1 MPAPTD
7 RGGTDHRR
15 RVDAILTRA
24 LTFESDGDRAAYL
37 ATACA
42 DAPEVLAEIN
52 ALLKTEALSAAAMDR
67 VMGLRDEAMIQA
79 FGVRTGEAGHLVGS
93 LVGEYRITDLIAT
106 GGMGAVYKGE
116 RADGQFRQTVAIKI
130 LPAWAADPQTVA
142 RLRAE
147 RQILSS
153 LSHPNI
159 TQLLSG
165 GETPDGFPY
174 LVTEFIDGVPVTD
187 YVDRRQPDVA
197 ERLRLFCDLADAVH
211 HAHTKLVVH
220 RDIKPSNVLVDEDG
234 RPHLLDFGIAKLLDP
249 AETGMTVPPTVAG
262 FSPMTLRY
270 ASPEQ
275 LDQEAITT
283 ASDIYQLGLL
293 LYRLLAGQYPDR
305 DQTDRLAMPPAPGS
319 VAGPSAGIHR
329 DLDTIVLKAIRV
341 APEQRYASAA
351 ELAADVRR
359 YLRGDAISARPESA
373 YDQVRRLA
381 RRNPFGAAAAGI
393 ILGLIVVWT
402 ASVQIYSRQLE
413 IERDYA
419 TQQATRAARVKEV
432 LTDIYRRHDPLQ
444 ADTIG
449 DKRASLWDSL
459 DVAVDQVTRALADEP
474 DIQAELYSIFAS
486 IYVGAGRVPEAI
498 DVTRRA
504 ERIYAALGE
513 AWFARLAATKADLAG
528 LLMNTDNEQAL
539 LLLDEAMAVVDRVE
553 ASDPSAAVS
562 VYLQAAY
569 AMHEAANR
577 PQAIGYFNAAQRIY
591 DEHAL
596 DVPSQQLEILFGLGN
611 TLIAEDRL
619 NDAEPLLTRALML
632 GDSLY
637 GPDHARMSGVLGALS
652 SLERNR
658 GNLNL
663 AVAYSNRVVEIM
675 RRSRSENYENLL
687 TARNNL
693 ALALGKARQF
703 DLSIAMLEEIV
714 EIRRGMAPVEGS
726 ANLATSIKNLASI
739 QHMAGR
745 YEAALTNAQTSRI
758 LMERHL
764 PTDSA
769 YLATPH
775 FTLALIYLDT
785 GDPVAAESS
794 ARRSLELL
802 LPALGEDHFQIA
814 VNRCVLGEALL
825 RQGRIT
831 ESGPLITEALSA
843 LLATETRVP
852 RYETRCASVADELNL

>member
-1 MPAPTD
+1 MST
-7 RGGTDHRR
+7 GTEHDTADFRR
-15 RVDAILTRA
+15 QVDAVLKNA
-24 LTFESDGDRAAYL
+24 LNFDQPAERAAYL
-37 ATACA
+37 ESACG
-42 DAPEVLAEIN
+42 DSPEVLAEVA
-52 ALLKTEALSAAAMDR
+52 ALLDSEAVSAAAMAR
-67 VMGLRDEAMIQA
+67 VLDERDETLMQA
-79 FGVRTGEAGHLVGS
+79 FGEREDEAGHLIGS
-93 LVGEYRITDLIAT
+93 RIGEYRVSELIAT
-106 GGMGAVYKGE
+106 GGMGAVYKAE

-153 LSHPNI
+153 LRHPNI

-174 LVTEFIDGVPVTD
+174 LVTEFIDGVPITD
-187 YVDRRQPDVA
+187 YVEQTRPGLA
-197 ERLRLFCDLADAVH
+197 ARLELFCALADAVH
-211 HAHTKLVVH
+211 HAHTQLVVH
-220 RDIKPSNVLVDEDG
+220 RDIKPSNVLVDREG

-249 AETGMTVPPTVAG
+249 ASTGMTAQPTAAG
-262 FSPMTLRY
+262 FSPMTMRY

-275 LDQEAITT
+275 LNQEAITT
-283 ASDIYQLGLL
+283 ASDVYQLGLL
-293 LYRLLAGQYPDR
+293 LYRLLAGEYPERDR
-305 DQTDRLAMPPAPGS
+305 TERFGMPPTPSA
-319 VAGPSAGIHR
+319 VAGPAAGIHS
-329 DLDTIVLKAIRV
+329 DLDTVVLKALR
-341 APEQRYASAA
+341 AEPEERYASAA
-351 ELAADVRR
+351 ELAGDVRR
-359 YLRGDAISARPESA
+359 FLNGEAISARPESA
-373 YDQVRRLA
+373 LDLTRRLA

-393 ILGLIVVWT
+393 ILVLVMIWT
-402 ASVQIYSRQLE
+402 LSVQIYSRQLE

-449 DKRASLWDSL
+449 DRNASLWDSL
-459 DVAVDQVTRALADEP
+459 DVAVDQVAAELEGEP
-474 DIQAELYSIFAS
+474 DIQAELYSVFSS
-486 IYVGAGRVPEAI
+486 IYVGAGRVAEAI

-513 AWFARLAATKADLAG
+513 EWFAELAATEADLAG
-528 LLMNTDNEQAL
+528 LLMNTDIDQAL
-539 LLLDEAMAVVDRVE
+539 QLLDEAMAVVDRVE
-553 ASDPSAAVS
+553 LSDPAAAVS

-577 PQAIGYFNAAQRIY
+577 SQAIRYFTEAQRIY
-591 DEHAL
+591 DGNAL
-596 DVPSQQLEILFGLGN
+596 NVPSQQLEILFGLGN
-611 TLIAEDRL
+611 SLVAEDRL
-619 NDAEPLLTRALML
+619 NEAEPLLARALTL
-632 GDSLY
+632 GEMLY
-637 GPDHARMSGVLGALS
+637 GPEHARMSGVLGALS

-658 GNLNL
+658 GNLDL
-663 AVAYSNRVVEIM
+663 AVAYSNRVVDIM

-703 DLSIAMLEEIV
+703 DLSIDMLEEIV
-714 EIRRGMAPVEGS
+714 AIRREMAPAEGS
-726 ANLATSIKNLASI
+726 ANLATSIKNLASL

-745 YEAALTNAQTSRI
+745 YEDALASAQESRI

-764 PTDSA
+764 PPDSA

-785 GDPVAAESS
+785 GDPIAAESS

-802 LPALGEDHFQIA
+802 LPILGEEHFQIA
-814 VNRCVLGEALL
+814 VNRCVLGEALWK
-825 RQGRIT
+825 QGRAA
-831 ESGPLITEALSA
+831 ESAGLVSDALAALRSA
-843 LLATETRVP
+843 QTRVP
-852 RYETRCASVADELNL
+852 RYESRCSQVASEIRS